1 VKKATGLAVR
11 FGQYGLPVIECS
23 RWALQEADARAALA
37 APADSATPAAAEA
50 AGDKDVTPAATV
62 SELQVQ
68 SADDVG
74 EVDPKVVAEKNI
86 VKDIDEKSD
95 EVVPVEREKL
105 ERELT
110 RATLE
115 ADR

>member
-1 VKKATGLAVR
+1 VR
-11 FGQYGLPVIECS
+11 FGPYGLPVIECR

-37 APADSATPAAAEA
+37 APADSATPAAAEGIA
-50 AGDKDVTPAATV
+50 DETDATPSTTESDKRVQPAGDICEGD
-62 SELQVQ
+62 S
-68 SADDVG
+68 
-74 EVDPKVVAEKNI
+74 KVVVANNDIKDTAEN
-86 VKDIDEKSD
+86 SD
-95 EVVPVEREKL
+95 ENVPVEREKL

>member
-1 VKKATGLAVR
+1 VR
-11 FGQYGLPVIECS
+11 FGKYGLPVIECR

-37 APADSATPAAAEA
+37 APADSATPAADGVV
-50 AGDKDVTPAATV
+50 GDKDVTAAAAVVEKQMHPAG
-62 SELQVQ
+62 
-68 SADDVG
+68 DVG
-74 EVDPKVVAEKNI
+74 NDDAKVVVEKDDG
-86 VKDIDEKSD
+86 KDTAEKSD

>member
-1 VKKATGLAVR
+1 VR
-11 FGQYGLPVIECS
+11 FGQYGLPVIECR

-37 APADSATPAAAEA
+37 APADSATPAADGVV
-50 AGDKDVTPAATV
+50 GDKDVTPAAAV
-62 SELQVQ
+62 VEKQMRP
-68 SADDVG
+68 AADVG
-74 EVDPKVVAEKNI
+74 DGDSNVVVA
-86 VKDIDEKSD
+86 KDDAKDTAEKSD
-95 EVVPVEREKL
+95 EIVPMEREKL

>member
-1 VKKATGLAVR
+1 VR
-11 FGQYGLPVIECS
+11 FGQYGLPVIECR

-37 APADSATPAAAEA
+37 APADSATPAANGVVDATA
-50 AGDKDVTPAATV
+50 VTPAATV
-62 SELQVQ
+62 GELQVQ
-68 SADDVG
+68 PAGDVG
-74 EVDPKVVAEKNI
+74 NDDAKVVVEKDDG
-86 VKDIDEKSD
+86 KDTAEKSD
-95 EVVPVEREKL
+95 EMVPVEREKL

>member
-11 FGQYGLPVIECS
+11 FEKYGLPVIECR

-37 APADSATPAAAEA
+37 APTDSATPAATEA
-50 AGDKDVTPAATV
+50 AGEKDVTPAAA
-62 SELQVQ
+62 EGEKQMHPA
-68 SADDVG
+68 ADVCEGDSN
-74 EVDPKVVAEKNI
+74 VVVEKND
-86 VKDIDEKSD
+86 VKDTAENSD
-95 EVVPVEREKL
+95 EMVPVEREKL